1 MEERVLDLDKTVYAL
16 CSQDPQVAEILREA
30 GFSEI
35 TKPGMLTTVGRVMTI
50 PKGAAMRHME
60 LADIKKLFESH
71 GYTVTGGGL
80 S

>member
-50 PKGAAMRHME
+50 PKGAAMRHVE
-60 LADIKKLFESH
+60 LEEVKRLFESH
-71 GYTVTGGGL
+71 GYRVTGGGL